1 MSLFLIKNHLLRC
14 WGWPSLLNLDSGSY
28 IISIAKT
35 VSKKIGVLINSMKF
49 LSPQVVLYLSK
60 STIHQCMEYC
70 CHVWAGAPSCYLE
83 LLNRLQKRICRTAGP
98 LLTAS
103 IEPLPFHRNVTSLS
117 LFCRYCFG
125 RYPSELA
132 QLIPLPFS
140 RERSAC
146 YFDKLHNFSV
156 TILRCYRDVYV
167 NIFFLRTVRPWNSL
181 HIEWFPLTYDII
193 GFKSRIKRHL
203 LTVGS
208 F

>member
-1 MSLFLIKNHLLRC
+1 MLGLTFS
-14 WGWPSLLNLDSGSY
+14 SELDSGSY

-49 LSPQVVLYLSK
+49 LFPQVALYLSK
-60 STIHQCMEYC
+60 STIHQCMEYS

-83 LLNRLQKRICRTAGP
+83 LLDRLQKRICRTAGP

-103 IEPLPFHRNVTSLS
+103 IEPLPLRRNVTSLS

-125 RYPSELA
+125 RYSSELG
-132 QLIPLPFS
+132 QLVPLPFS
-140 RERSAC
+140 RERSTC

-181 HIEWFPLTYDII
+181 HIERFPLTYDII